1 MFVPLWDLNPLEN
14 IRFQWVTVGLIL
26 ANTLIFVLFQTGLF
40 FPVPPETLVSFAI
53 IPNDL
58 INQGYLGGA
67 GAKEAARS
75 IAVPERLTL
84 LTYMFIHGSF
94 LHLAGNMVFLW
105 VFGDNI
111 EDAMGHAR
119 FLLFYL
125 LCGIFAGL
133 THTFMQPAS
142 NVPMIGASGAVAG
155 VIAAYLM
162 LHPNVRVWILALFRI
177 PLRVS
182 AGFALLV
189 WIGLQIVNLVYDQ
202 GAGTAWWAHIGGLIA
217 GAVLILFMRKP
228 GIPLFDRST
237 GITT

>member
-14 IRFQWVTVGLIL
+14 VRFQWVTLSLIL
-26 ANTLIFVLFQTGLF
+26 ANTLVFLLFQVGILTPASTGA
-40 FPVPPETLVSFAI
+40 LVSFAV
-53 IPNDL
+53 IPAEL
-58 INQGYLGGA
+58 IGQGYLGQVIAQSG
-67 GAKEAARS
+67 EQTV
-75 IAVPERLTL
+75 AVPERLTL
-84 LTYMFIHGSF
+84 LTYMFLHGNI
-94 LHLAGNMVFLW
+94 LHLVGNMLFLW
-105 VFGDNI
+105 VFGDNV
-111 EDAMGHAR
+111 EDAMGHLR

-133 THTFMQPAS
+133 AHAFMRPDSA
-142 NVPMIGASGAVAG
+142 VPMIGASGAVAG

-182 AGFALLV
+182 AGFALMV
-189 WIGLQIVNLVYDQ
+189 WISLQIISVIFDQ
-202 GAGTAWWAHIGGLIA
+202 GGGTAWWAHIGGLVA

-237 GITT
+237 GLTT